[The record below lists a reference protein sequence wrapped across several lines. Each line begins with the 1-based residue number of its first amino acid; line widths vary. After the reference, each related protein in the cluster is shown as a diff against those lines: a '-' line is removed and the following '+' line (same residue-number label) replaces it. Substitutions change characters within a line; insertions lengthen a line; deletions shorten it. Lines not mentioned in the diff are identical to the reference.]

1 MQDNGGRHLNVGML
15 LYHYSEFKN
24 YSGSTLYA
32 NFNYLYNVLLFLDF
46 KWFFP
51 IIRGRINDKALS
63 KCFYGLL
70 QW

>member
-15 LYHYSEFKN
+15 LYYYSAFKN
-24 YSGSTLYA
+24 YTGSILYE

-46 KWFFP
+46 KWFFL
-51 IIRGRINDKALS
+51 IIRGHLNDKALS
-63 KCFYGLL
+63 KCLYGLL